1 MINTI
6 AAIAAGGAIGALM
19 RYGTYSLSLKLVGES
34 FPWGTLVINILG
46 CFLMGVAV
54 SVFATIWTPPEA
66 FRSFLIAGV
75 LSSFTTFSAFS
86 LDVIHLLEREQY
98 LYMSIYYLSSV
109 TLSILAI
116 LLAIMF
122 VKGVVL

>member
-6 AAIAAGGAIGALM
+6 AAIALGGSIGAVL
-19 RYGTYSLSLKLVGES
+19 RYLTYLLSLKLVGES

-54 SVFATIWTPPEA
+54 SVFASMWTPPEQLRA
-66 FRSFLIAGV
+66 FLIAGV

-86 LDVIHLLEREQY
+86 LDVIHLMEREQY
-98 LYMSIYYLSSV
+98 LYMSLYYLSSV
-109 TLSILAI
+109 TLSIAAI
-116 LLAIMF
+116 LLAITL
-122 VKGVVL
+122 VKGFIS

>member
-6 AAIAAGGAIGALM
+6 AAIAAGGAIGALL
-19 RYGTYSLSLKLVGES
+19 RYGTYSLSLKLGGEA
-34 FPWGTLVINILG
+34 FPWGTLFINVLG
-46 CFLMGVAV
+46 CFLMGIAV
-54 SVFATIWTPPEA
+54 SVFASIWTPPEA
-66 FRSFLIAGV
+66 LRSFLIAGV

-109 TLSILAI
+109 TLSVLAI

-122 VKGVVL
+122 VKGFAS